1 MLPDSVFFP
10 LPGAQTHS
18 ILPVREVLEGQE
30 VCFLA
35 GVLVRGDP
43 DPGAAGV
50 PRSAGCASASACI
63 SRCLSLADVIL
74 YTSWPEPLTPIPVAL
89 GLFRVLHVP

>member
-1 MLPDSVFFP
+1 MFS
-10 LPGAQTHS
+10 
-18 ILPVREVLEGQE
+18 
-30 VCFLA
+30 A

-50 PRSAGCASASACI
+50 TRFAGCASASACI

-89 GLFRVLHVP
+89 GLFRVLHIP